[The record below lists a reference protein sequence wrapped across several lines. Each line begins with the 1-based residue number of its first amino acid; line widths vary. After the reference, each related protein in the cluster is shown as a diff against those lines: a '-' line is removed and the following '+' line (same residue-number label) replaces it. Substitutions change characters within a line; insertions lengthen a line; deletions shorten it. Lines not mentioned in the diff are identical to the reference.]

1 MHLSTLVRFIFV
13 VFTLKSEFAIGLN
26 NYNNNNNIEDE
37 LSRENLGV
45 SGTF

>member
-1 MHLSTLVRFIFV
+1 LAV
-13 VFTLKSEFAIGLN
+13 VTFKSEFAIGLN

-45 SGTF
+45 SGTS